1 MCLLTLNRSMFVT
14 ISKWI
19 ARISRKSCIK
29 RRCLVV
35 PERAQPLISG
45 CQVFKETLKKPLLSI
60 VIVVHRILNISN
72 SSHLCCSIMLR
83 ILTQALRHIVTLCNS
98 LGGNVC
104 FSSNPCFTGDS
115 PHETS
120 FLEKAQLFTIFL
132 LLSSRMNLH
141 F

>member
-35 PERAQPLISG
+35 PGRAQPLIS
-45 CQVFKETLKKPLLSI
+45 ETLRKPLLSI
-60 VIVVHRILNISN
+60 VIVVHRIPNIRN

-98 LGGNVC
+98 LGGNVF